1 MIERVIKKC
10 QTATEWSAFH
20 PFRKPIVL
28 TEVAGM
34 LEFMPPVFGHQ
45 AGYTLELIGS
55 QLQGTHRQNIPAHTH
70 NTSN

>member
-1 MIERVIKKC
+1 
-10 QTATEWSAFH
+10 
-20 PFRKPIVL
+20 
-28 TEVAGM
+28 M